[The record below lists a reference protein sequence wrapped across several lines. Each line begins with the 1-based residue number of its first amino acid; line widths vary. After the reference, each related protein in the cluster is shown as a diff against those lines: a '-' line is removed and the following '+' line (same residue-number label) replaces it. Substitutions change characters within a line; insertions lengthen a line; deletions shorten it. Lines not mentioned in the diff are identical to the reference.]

1 MSEKELSKAFLR
13 GEGPIDL
20 DALTSYVLRRDRRR
34 IWLLAIGCVIAWML
48 VVMLPWSTVLPM
60 LAKIGQYH
68 AQSGTATAPT
78 TPQATEQSMALL
90 MIVKKGTLATFAGS
104 IASMFLA
111 AVCTVSLIVLSRR
124 ATLRQVNMRLQEIS
138 TQIKGLAGAK

>member
-1 MSEKELSKAFLR
+1 MSEKDLSKAFLR

-20 DALTSYVLRRDRRR
+20 DGLTSYVLRRDRTR
-34 IWLLAIGCVIAWML
+34 IWMLAIACVIAWML
-48 VVMLPWSTVLPM
+48 VVMLPWSTVLPL

-68 AQSGTATAPT
+68 AQYVSATAPA
-78 TPQATEQSMALL
+78 TPQDRAESVALL
-90 MIVKKGTLATFAGS
+90 MIVKKGTMATFLGS

-138 TQIKGLAGAK
+138 TQLKGLSGPK

>member
-1 MSEKELSKAFLR
+1 MSEKDLSKAFLR

-20 DALTSYVLRRDRRR
+20 DGLTSYVVRRDRRR
-34 IWLLAIGCVIAWML
+34 IWLLGIGCVIAWML
-48 VVMLPWSTVLPM
+48 VVMLPWSTILPM

-68 AQSGTATAPT
+68 AQSAAAT
-78 TPQATEQSMALL
+78 TPATPQEREESLALL
-90 MIVKKGTLATFAGS
+90 MVVKEGTLATFAGS

-138 TQIKGLAGAK
+138 TQIKRLSGPK

>member
-1 MSEKELSKAFLR
+1 MSEKDLSKAFLR

-34 IWLLAIGCVIAWML
+34 IWLLGVGCVIAWML

-60 LAKIGQYH
+60 LAKIGQNH
-68 AQSGTATAPT
+68 AQSAAATAPT
-78 TPQATEQSMALL
+78 VQQARAESVALL
-90 MIVKKGTLATFAGS
+90 KIVEKGTLATFAGS

-111 AVCTVSLIVLSRR
+111 AVCTVSMIVLSRR
-124 ATLRQVNMRLQEIS
+124 ATLRQVNMRLQELS
-138 TQIKGLAGAK
+138 TQIKGLSAQK

>member
-1 MSEKELSKAFLR
+1 MSEKDLSKGFLR

-20 DALTSYVLRRDRRR
+20 DGLTSYVLRRDRTR
-34 IWLLAIGCVIAWML
+34 IWMLAIACVIAWML

-68 AQSGTATAPT
+68 AQSAGATAQQDRVDPV
-78 TPQATEQSMALL
+78 ALL
-90 MIVKKGTLATFAGS
+90 MIVKKGTLATFYGS

-138 TQIKGLAGAK
+138 TQLKGLSGLK

>member
-1 MSEKELSKAFLR
+1 MSEKDLSKAFLR

-20 DALTSYVLRRDRRR
+20 DGLTSYVLRRDRTR
-34 IWLLAIGCVIAWML
+34 IWMLAIACVIAWML
-48 VVMLPWSTVLPM
+48 VVMLPRSTVLPM

-68 AQSGTATAPT
+68 AQSVAATAPT
-78 TPQATEQSMALL
+78 AIEDRAQSVALL
-90 MIVKKGTLATFAGS
+90 MIVKKGTMATFLGS

-138 TQIKGLAGAK
+138 TQLKGLSGPK

>member
-1 MSEKELSKAFLR
+1 MSEKDLSNAFLR

-20 DALTSYVLRRDRRR
+20 DALTSYVLRRDRMR
-34 IWLLAIGCVIAWML
+34 IWLLGIGCVIAWML

-68 AQSGTATAPT
+68 AQSSAATPT
-78 TPQATEQSMALL
+78 TLQDRAQSVELL
-90 MIVKKGTLATFAGS
+90 MIVKKGTLATFFGS

-138 TQIKGLAGAK
+138 TQIKGLTGQK